1 MRKYLKFSLA
11 FYFMLSSAIAL
22 AQGIVSGTVVD
33 SESGDPLPGVSVII
47 QGTTTGVT
55 TDFDGQYSITVS
67 QGAVLE
73 FSYLGFENQ
82 VIRVSSD
89 QINVSLV
96 PAFNALDEIVVT
108 GYGTQTRREV
118 TGSISSIGSE
128 SIEQIATASGVDA
141 IKGQIAGVDITSG
154 GGRPG
159 QNPVVRVRGR
169 RSISASNDPLYVID
183 GIPQTSS
190 EGDGA
195 IFDINPQDIA
205 SMEILKDAAATA
217 IYGSRGANGVILI
230 TTKRGRRGS
239 TKINYSGYYGISS
252 VTNVPDMMNGEE
264 WTAARREA
272 FRQDSNK
279 RFTYQGAIPTDEVV
293 FVGDEAQLEN
303 IRLGKDFDYLDA
315 VLKQGSQNSHQISAN
330 GGSENTQYNVSLG
343 YFKEDGII
351 DLMDFERITG
361 RVNLDHR
368 INDTFKFGISM
379 LLSNSVN
386 NWGSSAVMSEA
397 LANIPIGKPYADDG
411 SLNFFAF
418 NDGIRTNPLSELVPG
433 AFVDE
438 RISTRFFAP
447 IYLQINLLQGLQ
459 FTSTFGPDMRFR
471 RRGEFRDRNTNDNR
485 GGPADAEVENKKE
498 FGFTLENLLTYNT
511 DVGPGNLKV
520 TLLQSIQEFS
530 SEFAK
535 AEVQNLPY
543 SSQLWYNIGTA
554 EVKGNLS
561 SGLEEWQLQSYMGRL
576 NYNIDGKYLFQVSLR
591 ADGSSRL
598 AEGNKWAYFP
608 GVSLGWRMLEDF
620 APESK
625 VFDDLKLRL
634 SYGEVGNTAIDPY
647 QTQGA
652 LARTVYAWNE
662 TPAFGYRLNDIPN
675 PDLGWEIS
683 KTIDFGFDYSLFGG
697 RISGA
702 FDYYMTNTTDLLL
715 ARNLPYTSGYTSIF
729 QNVGATQTKGVEFNI
744 DAGIVET
751 DKFSWDVNFNISG
764 YNEEIVE
771 LALRDENGNPLDDVG
786 NEWFI
791 GQPIRVFF
799 DYTKAGIWQLD
810 EAAQAASIQ
819 GTDPGQIKLA
829 DIDGDGQITPAD
841 RSVLGSDVP
850 DYFGGIT
857 NTFTLGNFDLSA
869 FFYFRQGHMI
879 ESSFHVS
886 NANGQ
891 FRYNHL
897 DVDYWT
903 PSNPTNDY
911 PRPNFT
917 QERPENGSTLTYFD
931 GSYIKLR
938 NVALGYNFENDTAS
952 KLGFSSLRAYIQGQN
967 LWFSSSY
974 DTFDPEVGETALG
987 SGTTPSSKL
996 FAFGIRAG
1004 F

>member
-1 MRKYLKFSLA
+1 MRNLLKVTLTFSFILMSIVL
-11 FYFMLSSAIAL
+11 F
-22 AQGIVSGTVVD
+22 AQGTVSGSVVD
-33 SESGDPLPGVSVII
+33 SETGTPLPGVNVVV
-47 QGTTTGVT
+47 QGTSTGVS
-55 TDFDGQYSITVS
+55 TDFDGNYQISVS

-73 FSYLGFENQ
+73 FSFIGFETQ
-82 VIRVSSD
+82 SISVSGD
-89 QINVSLV
+89 QINVSMI
-96 PAFNALDEIVVT
+96 PSADSLDEIVVT

-118 TGSISSIGSE
+118 TGSIVSIGSE
-128 SIEQIATASGVDA
+128 SIEKIATGSGVDA
-141 IKGQIAGVDITSG
+141 IKGQVAGVDITSG

-190 EGDGA
+190 TGDGA
-195 IFDINPQDIA
+195 IFDINPQDIQ

-230 TTKRGRRGS
+230 TTKRGRTGD
-239 TKINYSGYYGISS
+239 TKINYSGYYGVSS
-252 VTNVPDMMNGEE
+252 VTNIPDMMNGEE
-264 WTAARREA
+264 YAAARREA
-272 FRQDSNK
+272 FRQYANS
-279 RFTYQGAIPTDEVV
+279 RYSYAGTIPNDEAV
-293 FVGDEAQLEN
+293 FLGDAAQLES
-303 IRLGKDFDYLDA
+303 IRTGRSFDYLDA
-315 VLKQGSQNSHQISAN
+315 VLNQGYQNSHQISAN
-330 GGSENTQYNVSLG
+330 GGSESTQYNVSVG

-351 DLMDFERITG
+351 DQMDFERITG

-411 SLNFFAF
+411 SINFFAF

-433 AFVDE
+433 AYVDE

-447 IYLQINLLQGLQ
+447 IYLQVNLAEGLQ

-471 RRGEFRDRNTNDNR
+471 RQGEFRDRFTNDNR

-498 FGFTLENLLTYNT
+498 FGFTLENLVTYNK
-511 DVGPGNLKV
+511 DIGPGNLKV

-561 SGLEEWQLQSYMGRL
+561 SGLSEWQLQSYMGL
-576 NYNIDGKYLFQVSLR
+576 VNYNIDGKYLFQASLR

-608 GVSLGWRMLEDF
+608 GVSLGWRVLEDISPDN
-620 APESK
+620 AT
-625 VFDDLKLRL
+625 FDEFKLRA
-634 SYGEVGNTAIDPY
+634 SYGEVGNTAISPY

-683 KTIDFGFDYSLFGG
+683 KTIDVGFDYSLLEG

-702 FDYYMTNTTDLLL
+702 FDYYVTNTTDLLL
-715 ARNLPYTSGYTSIF
+715 ARNLPYTSGYTSVF
-729 QNVGATQTKGVEFNI
+729 QNVGATKTNGVEFNVN
-744 DAGIVET
+744 AAIVES

-764 YNEEIVE
+764 YNEAIVE
-771 LALRDENGNPLDDVG
+771 LALKDESGNPLDDAG
-786 NEWFI
+786 NNWFI

-799 DYTKAGIWQLD
+799 DYTKSGIWQLN
-810 EAAQAASIQ
+810 EADQAAAIQ

-829 DIDGDGQITPAD
+829 DINGDGKITPAD

-850 DYFGGIT
+850 EYFGGIT
-857 NTFTLGNFDLSA
+857 NTFTYGNFDLSA

-879 ESSFHVS
+879 KSDFHVG

-891 FRYNHL
+891 LRYNHL
-897 DVDYWT
+897 NVDYWT
-903 PSNPTNDY
+903 PTNPTNDY

-917 QERPENGSTLTYFD
+917 QEQPENGSTLTYFD
-931 GSYIKLR
+931 GSYVKLR
-938 NVALGYNFENDTAS
+938 NVTLGYNFESSTAS
-952 KLGFSSLRAYIQGQN
+952 KLGFYNLRAYVQGQN
-967 LWFSSSY
+967 LWFSSEY
-974 DTFDPEVGETALG
+974 DTFDPEVGEATLG
-987 SGTTPSSKL
+987 SGTTPS
-996 FAFGIRAG
+996 
-1004 F
+1004 

>member
-1 MRKYLKFSLA
+1 MRNLLKFALTFCLVLCASVV
-11 FYFMLSSAIAL
+11 L
-22 AQGIVSGTVVD
+22 AQGNVSGNVVD
-33 SESGDPLPGVSVII
+33 SETGTPLPGVNVVI
-47 QGTTTGVT
+47 QGTSTGVSS
-55 TDFDGQYSITVS
+55 DFDGNYQISVP

-73 FSYLGFENQ
+73 FSFIGFENQ
-82 VIRVSSD
+82 SITVNGD
-89 QINVSLV
+89 QINVAMV
-96 PAFNALDEIVVT
+96 PSADTLDEIVVT

-118 TGSISSIGSE
+118 TGSIVSIGSE
-128 SIEQIATASGVDA
+128 SIEKIATGSGVDA
-141 IKGQIAGVDITSG
+141 IKGQVAGVDITSG

-190 EGDGA
+190 TGDGA
-195 IFDINPQDIA
+195 IFDINPQDIE

-230 TTKRGRRGS
+230 TTKRGRTGA
-239 TKINYSGYYGISS
+239 TKINYSGYYGITS

-264 WTAARREA
+264 YAAGRREA
-272 FRQDSNK
+272 FRQDANNRYSYSG
-279 RFTYQGAIPTDEVV
+279 TIPNDEAV
-293 FVGDEAQLEN
+293 FLGDAAQLES
-303 IRLGKDFDYLDA
+303 IRTGRSFDYLDA
-315 VLKQGSQNSHQISAN
+315 VLNQGYQNSHQLSAN

-361 RVNLDHR
+361 RLNLDHR
-368 INDTFKFGISM
+368 INDRFKFGISM

-397 LANIPIGKPYADDG
+397 LSNIPIGKPYADDG
-411 SLNFFAF
+411 TLNFFAF

-433 AFVDE
+433 AYVDE

-447 IYLQINLLQGLQ
+447 VYLQINLMEGLQ

-471 RRGEFRDRNTNDNR
+471 RRGEFRDRFTNDNR
-485 GGPADAEVENKKE
+485 GGPADAEVENKRE
-498 FGFTLENLLTYNT
+498 FGFTLENLVTFNKE
-511 DVGPGNLKV
+511 VGPGNLKV

-535 AEVQNLPY
+535 SEVQNLPY

-561 SGLEEWQLQSYMGRL
+561 SGLSEWQLQSYMGRV
-576 NYNIDGKYLFQVSLR
+576 NYNIDGKYLFQASLR

-608 GVSLGWRMLEDF
+608 GVSIGWRMLEDI
-620 APESK
+620 APDSAT
-625 VFDDLKLRL
+625 FDEFKLRA

-675 PDLGWEIS
+675 PNLGWEIS
-683 KTIDFGFDYSLFGG
+683 KTIDVGFDYSLLDG

-702 FDYYMTNTTDLLL
+702 FDYYVTNTTDLLL
-715 ARNLPYTSGYTSIF
+715 ARNLPYTSGYTSVF
-729 QNVGATQTKGVEFNI
+729 QNVGATKTNGVEFNVNASLI
-744 DAGIVET
+744 ET
-751 DKFSWDVNFNISG
+751 DKFAWDLNLNVSG
-764 YNEEIVE
+764 YNEKIVE
-771 LALRDENGNPLDDVG
+771 LALKDENGIPLDDTG
-786 NEWFI
+786 NNWFI

-799 DYTKAGIWQLD
+799 DYTKSGIWQLN
-810 EAAQAASIQ
+810 EADQAAAVQ

-829 DIDGDGQITPAD
+829 DIDGDGKITPAD
-841 RSVLGSDVP
+841 RSVIGTDVP

-857 NTFTLGNFDLSA
+857 NTFTYGNFDLSA

-879 ESSFHVS
+879 RSSFHQG

-903 PSNPTNDY
+903 PTNPTNEY

-917 QERPENGSTLTYFD
+917 QERPENGSTLEYFD
-931 GSYIKLR
+931 GSYVKLR
-938 NVALGYNFENDTAS
+938 NVTLGYNFESATAS
-952 KLGFSSLRAYIQGQN
+952 KFGMTSLRAYVQGQN
-967 LWFSSSY
+967 LWFSSEY
-974 DTFDPEVGETALG
+974 DTFDPEVGEATLG

-996 FAFGIRAG
+996 IAFGIRAA

>member
-1 MRKYLKFSLA
+1 MRNLLKITLTFS
-11 FYFMLSSAIAL
+11 FMLMSIIL
-22 AQGIVSGTVVD
+22 FAQGTVSGNVVD
-33 SESGDPLPGVSVII
+33 SETGTPLPGVNVVV
-47 QGTTTGVT
+47 QGTSTGVS
-55 TDFDGQYSITVS
+55 TDFDGNYQISVS

-73 FSYLGFENQ
+73 FSFIGFETQ
-82 VIRVSSD
+82 SISVSGD
-89 QINVSLV
+89 QINVSMI
-96 PAFNALDEIVVT
+96 PSADSLDEIVVT

-118 TGSISSIGSE
+118 TGSIVTIGSE
-128 SIEQIATASGVDA
+128 IIEKIATGSGVDA
-141 IKGQIAGVDITSG
+141 IKGQVAGVDITSG

-169 RSISASNDPLYVID
+169 RSISASNDPLYVVD

-190 EGDGA
+190 TDDGA
-195 IFDINPQDIA
+195 IFDINPQDIQ

-230 TTKRGRRGS
+230 TTKRGRTGD
-239 TKINYSGYYGISS
+239 TKINYSGYYGVTS
-252 VTNVPDMMNGEE
+252 VTNIPDMMNGEE
-264 WTAARREA
+264 YAAARREA
-272 FRQDSNK
+272 FRQDANS
-279 RFTYQGAIPTDEVV
+279 RFSYAGTIPNDEAV
-293 FVGDEAQLEN
+293 FLRDAAQLES
-303 IRLGKDFDYLDA
+303 IRTGSSFNYLDA
-315 VLKQGSQNSHQISAN
+315 VLNQGYQNSHQISAN
-330 GGSENTQYNVSLG
+330 GGSESTQYNVSVG

-351 DLMDFERITG
+351 DQMDFERITG

-397 LANIPIGKPYADDG
+397 LSNIPIGKPYADDG
-411 SLNFFAF
+411 SLNFFTF

-433 AFVDE
+433 AYVDE

-447 IYLQINLLQGLQ
+447 IYLQVNLAEGLQ

-471 RRGEFRDRNTNDNR
+471 RKGEFRDRFTNDNR

-498 FGFTLENLLTYNT
+498 FGFTLENLVTYNK
-511 DVGPGNLKV
+511 DIGPGNLKV

-561 SGLEEWQLQSYMGRL
+561 SGLSEWQLQSYMGRV
-576 NYNIDGKYLFQVSLR
+576 NYNIDGKYLLQASLR

-608 GVSLGWRMLEDF
+608 GVSVGWRVLEDISPDN
-620 APESK
+620 AT
-625 VFDDLKLRL
+625 FDEFKLRA
-634 SYGEVGNTAIDPY
+634 SYGEVGNTAISPY

-675 PDLGWEIS
+675 PELGWEIS
-683 KTIDFGFDYSLFGG
+683 KTIDVGFDYSFLEG

-702 FDYYMTNTTDLLL
+702 FDYYVTNTTDLLL
-715 ARNLPYTSGYTSIF
+715 ARNLPYTSGYTSVF
-729 QNVGATQTKGVEFNI
+729 QNVGATKTNGVEFNVN
-744 DAGIVET
+744 AAIVES
-751 DKFSWDVNFNISG
+751 DKFSWDVNLNVSG
-764 YNEEIVE
+764 YNEAIVE
-771 LALRDENGNPLDDVG
+771 LALKDESGNPLDDAG
-786 NEWFI
+786 NNWFI

-799 DYTKAGIWQLD
+799 DYTKAGIWQLN
-810 EAAQAASIQ
+810 EADQAAAIQ

-829 DIDGDGQITPAD
+829 DINGDGNITPAD

-850 DYFGGIT
+850 EYFGGIT
-857 NTFTLGNFDLSA
+857 NTFTYGNFDLSA

-879 ESSFHVS
+879 QSNFHVG

-891 FRYNHL
+891 LRYNHL

-903 PSNPTNDY
+903 PTNPTNDY

-931 GSYIKLR
+931 GSYVKLR
-938 NVALGYNFENDTAS
+938 NITLGYNFESSTAS
-952 KLGFSSLRAYIQGQN
+952 KLGFDNLRAYVQGQN
-967 LWFSSSY
+967 LWFSSEY
-974 DTFDPEVGETALG
+974 DTFDPEIGEATLG

-996 FAFGIRAG
+996 IAFGIRAG